1 VYKAAIPTA
10 EIEKVVEFIKNQ
22 SQSTYDE
29 SIIEEVEHNI
39 PVTKADKASQ
49 NSDTGIEAGNDD
61 ALIEQAIEYI
71 VQAGQA
77 STSSLQRRLKIG
89 YARAARIMDEL
100 ENMGIIGPYEGAKPR
115 RVLLTPQQLA
125 ERKANKSK

>member
-1 VYKAAIPTA
+1 M
-10 EIEKVVEFIKNQ
+10 EQ
-22 SQSTYDE
+22 
-29 SIIEEVEHNI
+29 NI
-39 PVTKADKASQ
+39 PVTKADKAAQSADM
-49 NSDTGIEAGNDD
+49 NEPGNDD
-61 ALIEQAIEYI
+61 ALIEQAIEYV

-100 ENMGIIGPYEGAKPR
+100 ESMSVIGPYEGAKPR

-125 ERKANKSK
+125 ERKARMQK